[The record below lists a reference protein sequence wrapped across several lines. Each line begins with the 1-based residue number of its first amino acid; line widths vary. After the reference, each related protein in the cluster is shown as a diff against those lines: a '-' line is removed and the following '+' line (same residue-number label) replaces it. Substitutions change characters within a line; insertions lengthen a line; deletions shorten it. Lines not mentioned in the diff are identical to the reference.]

1 VASNSA
7 VIRDSRKGFGFL
19 KQTDGVS
26 STSEMAAPTD
36 GTRPRRVAPGYSGL
50 LAAVVAYA
58 IWGLF
63 PLYFRELRGISSW
76 EIAGIRVLAT
86 AVVTWGALAWRR
98 DFAWIRVAL
107 VPGVMARIVLAGFAI
122 AANWLIYV
130 WAIVNGHVVDAAIG
144 YYINPLI
151 TVAVGVV
158 VLKERLT
165 LLQKIALGF
174 GAASVGV
181 LSFAYGK
188 VPWIALGLAFSFAAY
203 GYLKK
208 TTGLQPIQSLAAETL
223 ALTPFALVGLGLLA
237 TFDRLDVVHSPTKA
251 QLFLLATGVITAIP
265 LVLFGMA
272 ARKIPLAQI
281 GLLQYIAPT
290 MVLLCGVVVLN
301 EHVSGERW
309 AGVILVWVALVLLA
323 IDALSGLS
331 AGVAS

>member
-1 VASNSA
+1 MSLTETN
-7 VIRDSRKGFGFL
+7 
-19 KQTDGVS
+19 
-26 STSEMAAPTD
+26 APTHS
-36 GTRPRRVAPGYSGL
+36 GENSRSRVTSGYSGL
-50 LAAVVAYA
+50 LAGVGAYG

-63 PLYFRELRGISSW
+63 PLYFRELHGISPW
-76 EIAGIRVLAT
+76 EIAGFRVLAT
-86 AVVTWGALAWRR
+86 ALVSWGVLAYRR
-98 DFAWIRVAL
+98 DFAWVRTARL
-107 VPGVMARIVLAGFAI
+107 PGVRGRMVLAGFAI

-130 WAIVNGHVVDAAIG
+130 WAVSNGHVVDAAIG

-158 VLKERLT
+158 VLRERLT
-165 LLQKIALGF
+165 RLQKVALGF

-208 TTGLQPIQSLAAETL
+208 TTGLQPIQSLAAETT
-223 ALTPFALVGLGLLA
+223 ALTPFALVGLGLIA
-237 TFDRLDVVHSPTKA
+237 RFDRLDVIHSPTKA
-251 QLFLLATGVITAIP
+251 QLFLLASGVITAVP

-272 ARKIPLAQI
+272 ARKIPLAQV

-290 MVLLCGVVVLN
+290 MVLLCGVAVLN

-323 IDALSGLS
+323 VDAWSSMQS
-331 AGVAS
+331 ASRTAVAD